1 MVFTGIFLCVQLKP
15 SARCREFLG
24 KDRPKEIAHKV
35 DPRIVPSKKESVLL
49 KATRCDR
56 FGVIYQNDRHN
67 RCKVGNEV
75 FGACS
80 KQGAPLQR
88 AEFVQR
94 SGPSRGSGSFDRVQ
108 PCVYAGQCVA
118 GSRDDPLAFLACSD
132 VPVGC
137 ILSSRNCGYWNL
149 AAEEIMFSTPLK
161 AAFSSLIKVVPVSL
175 CEIGDARR
183 SQRRRVSNGTR
194 GLRAARHLRRLDP
207 HVPGRPNL
215 PRSADELSR
224 CSRTT
229 LSQERPH
236 SASWTRSGSDEMGG
250 G

>member
-1 MVFTGIFLCVQLKP
+1 MVFTGIFLCVQFKP

-118 GSRDDPLAFLACSD
+118 RSRDDSLAFPALLRCSCR
-132 VPVGC
+132 V
-137 ILSSRNCGYWNL
+137 R
-149 AAEEIMFSTPLK
+149 PLQ
-161 AAFSSLIKVVPVSL
+161 SEL
-175 CEIGDARR
+175 
-183 SQRRRVSNGTR
+183 RV
-194 GLRAARHLRRLDP
+194 L
-207 HVPGRPNL
+207 
-215 PRSADELSR
+215 ESR
-224 CSRTT
+224 CGGDHVLLAPESG
-229 LSQERPH
+229 LVEPH
-236 SASWTRSGSDEMGG
+236 KGRSGVPLRGR
-250 G
+250 